1 MERLPLTQPPT
12 ARYRKVLID
21 SRLRSSG
28 DYSNFQVTIPSDVQL
43 GDLCYVASCSFANT
57 FQTISE
63 DNNTLYFRF
72 RTTTPGG
79 FSAPPNRR
87 RLAFRW
93 GAAAESAA
101 DRECRTFVADL
112 DDATNYTTIEA
123 FAQMM
128 TDRVRASIRA
138 RVAVPADNPLP
149 RVYSFNEFMRATAPG
164 NPNPLQ
170 VPPSD
175 SRHHRLFYVGREG
188 RFEDMD
194 LNISI
199 FWIQANSPSFREQ
212 FGFQYPDSF
221 NSILLEG
228 LTDFRPSIP
237 HRSSGRPPPFVA
249 HRRTGVVIPSGNYT
263 ISTLADALALAM
275 FRGGASVTVRADGD
289 RLVFECDAQTQ
300 LQIPPAHAIL
310 DLPPGDL
317 DDGAWPQA
325 PAREIHYML
334 GIVGQAD
341 LVSRIPTQLIDL
353 FPHRSI
359 YLHSSIL
366 TANNTLAPSGLR
378 DAIARIPIDVEYGG
392 IVQYV
397 SRTSDDAIH
406 IQPQQGSTQIDF
418 NFRDYRGQAITMGSY
433 VSIELVF
440 V

>member
-1 MERLPLTQPPT
+1 MERLPLTQPPP

-63 DNNTLYFRF
+63 DNNTFYFRF

-79 FSAPPNRR
+79 FSVPPNRR
-87 RLAFRW
+87 RLAFMWRPDT
-93 GAAAESAA
+93 G
-101 DRECRTFVADL
+101 REYHRLVAVL
-112 DDATNYTTIEA
+112 DDTTNYTTIEA

-128 TDRVRASIRA
+128 TDRIRESIRA
-138 RVAVPADNPLP
+138 RVEVPADNPLP
-149 RVYSFNEFMRATAPG
+149 KVYSFNEFMRATAPG
-164 NPNPLQ
+164 NPNPIQ
-170 VPPSD
+170 APPSD

-188 RFEDMD
+188 RFEEMD
-194 LNISI
+194 IDASLI
-199 FWIQANSPSFREQ
+199 WIQATSQVFRDQ
-212 FGFQYPDSF
+212 FGMQYAESF
-221 NSILLEG
+221 NSILMEG
-228 LTDFRPSIP
+228 VTDFRPAVA

-249 HRRTGVVIPSGNYT
+249 HRRTGVVLPSGNYT

-275 FRGGASVTVRADGD
+275 FRGGASVTVRADGG
-289 RLVFECDAQTQ
+289 RLVFECDPQTQ
-300 LQIPPAHAIL
+300 IQIPPAHAIL

-317 DDGAWPQA
+317 DAGAWPQA
-325 PAREIHYML
+325 PAREINYML

-378 DAIARIPIDVEYGG
+378 DAIARIPIDAEYGG

-397 SRTSDDAIH
+397 CRTSDDAIH

>member
-1 MERLPLTQPPT
+1 
-12 ARYRKVLID
+12 
-21 SRLRSSG
+21 
-28 DYSNFQVTIPSDVQL
+28 
-43 GDLCYVASCSFANT
+43 
-57 FQTISE
+57 
-63 DNNTLYFRF
+63 
-72 RTTTPGG
+72 
-79 FSAPPNRR
+79 
-87 RLAFRW
+87 
-93 GAAAESAA
+93 
-101 DRECRTFVADL
+101 
-112 DDATNYTTIEA
+112 
-123 FAQMM
+123 
-128 TDRVRASIRA
+128 
-138 RVAVPADNPLP
+138 
-149 RVYSFNEFMRATAPG
+149 
-164 NPNPLQ
+164 
-170 VPPSD
+170 
-175 SRHHRLFYVGREG
+175 VGREG
-188 RFEDMD
+188 RVEHADLSAQILLIPRRAAVMGDRAGWGVVWFE
-194 LNISI
+194 
-199 FWIQANSPSFREQ
+199 
-212 FGFQYPDSF
+212 SF
-221 NSILLEG
+221 NDILLPEVRG
-228 LTDFRPSIP
+228 PIII
-237 HRSSGRPPPFVA
+237 HSSSERPPPFAA

-275 FRGGASVTVRADGD
+275 FREGASVTVRVESG
-289 RLVFECDAQTQ
+289 RLVFDCGTQTELQ
-300 LQIPPAHAIL
+300 LPPAHAIL

-317 DDGAWPQA
+317 DDGAWLQA